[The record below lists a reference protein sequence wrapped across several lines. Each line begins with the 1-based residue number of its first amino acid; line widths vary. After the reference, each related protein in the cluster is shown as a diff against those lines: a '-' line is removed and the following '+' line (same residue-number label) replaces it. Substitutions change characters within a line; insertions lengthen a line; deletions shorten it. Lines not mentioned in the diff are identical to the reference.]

1 VRLRSRPSWVPRRGG
16 ARRSAGCAWG
26 RRLTPRREPLSGSAL
41 GFSRRHIRL
50 GLLIRDASGKL
61 RQATA
66 VVSTGPETRGMHI
79 RNYHAE
85 MMRRATAAME
95 LIPAAERDISS
106 LTLCVGQAGLGLIKR
121 RIQELRRELLA
132 LTESE
137 PDPVQVVQ
145 VNFQLFP
152 LSETLTKE
160 RARSAEFSIG
170 VNPKDDDE
178 REI

>member
-1 VRLRSRPSWVPRRGG
+1 
-16 ARRSAGCAWG
+16 
-26 RRLTPRREPLSGSAL
+26 
-41 GFSRRHIRL
+41 
-50 GLLIRDASGKL
+50 
-61 RQATA
+61 
-66 VVSTGPETRGMHI
+66 MHI